1 MNEYAL
7 ADVSVGMAQEFS
19 VTVTTE
25 MTTRFGEISDDVNP
39 LHVDVQYANGK
50 GFRDRVVHGMLTSA
64 FYSTLV
70 GVYLPGKYCLLQ
82 GIKITFHHPVF
93 AGDHLQVRGEVTH
106 VSEALRVMT
115 VRGSITNQD
124 GDMVSR
130 AQIQVGFI

>member
-1 MNEYAL
+1 MNEYAV

-19 VTVTTE
+19 VTVTTG
-25 MTTRFGEISDDVNP
+25 MTTRFVEISNDVNP
-39 LHVDVQYANGK
+39 LHVDEHYADDK

-93 AGDHLQVRGEVTH
+93 AGDHLKVRGEVTH

-115 VRGSITNQD
+115 VRGSITNQN
-124 GDMVSR
+124 GDTVSK

>member
-7 ADVSVGMAQEFS
+7 GDVSVGMAQEFS
-19 VTVTTE
+19 VTITAA
-25 MTTRFGEISDDVNP
+25 MTTGFVEISGDTNP
-39 LHVDVQYANGK
+39 LHTDEQYAGGK

-64 FYSTLV
+64 FYSRLV

-93 AGDHLQVRGEVTH
+93 AGDDLKVRGEVTH

-115 VRGSITNQD
+115 VRGSIINQE
-124 GDMVSR
+124 GDTVSI

>member
-7 ADVSVGMAQEFS
+7 GDVSVGMAQEFS
-19 VTVTTE
+19 VTITKA
-25 MTTRFGEISDDVNP
+25 MTTGFVEISGDINP
-39 LHVDVQYANGK
+39 LHVDERYAESK

-70 GVYLPGKYCLLQ
+70 GVYLPGKHCLLQ
-82 GIKITFHHPVF
+82 SIKVTLHHPVF
-93 AGDHLQVRGEVTH
+93 AGDDLTVRGEVTH

-115 VRGSITNQD
+115 VRGSVTNQA
-124 GDMVSR
+124 GDTVSK

>member
-7 ADVSVGMAQEFS
+7 ADVSIGMAQEFS
-19 VTVTTE
+19 VTVTKA
-25 MTTRFGEISDDVNP
+25 MTTRFVEISDDVNP
-39 LHVDVQYANGK
+39 LHVDEHYASEK

-82 GIKITFHHPVF
+82 SIKITFHHPVF
-93 AGDHLQVRGEVTH
+93 AGDQLKVRGEITH

-124 GDMVSR
+124 GDKVSK

>member
-19 VTVTTE
+19 VTVTTA
-25 MTTRFGEISDDVNP
+25 MTTGFVEISGDVNP
-39 LHVDVQYANGK
+39 LHVDERYAGDR

-93 AGDHLQVRGEVTH
+93 AGDQLKVRGEVTH

-124 GDMVSR
+124 GATVSK

>member
-7 ADVSVGMAQEFS
+7 ADISVGMAQEFS

-25 MTTRFGEISDDVNP
+25 MTTRFVEICGDVNP
-39 LHVDVQYANGK
+39 LHADRHYAESR

-64 FYSTLV
+64 FYSKLV

-82 GIKITFHHPVF
+82 GIKITFHQPVF
-93 AGDHLQVRGEVTH
+93 AGDQLDVRGEVTH
-106 VSEALRVMT
+106 VSEALRVIT
-115 VRGSITNQD
+115 VRGSITNQN
-124 GDMVSR
+124 GEIVSK

>member
-7 ADVSVGMAQEFS
+7 ADISMGMAEEFT

-25 MTTRFGEISDDVNP
+25 MTTGFVEISRDVNP
-39 LHVDVQYANGK
+39 LHVDENYARDR
-50 GFRDRVVHGMLTSA
+50 GFRDRVIHGMLTST

-70 GVYLPGKYCLLQ
+70 GVYLPGKHCLLQ
-82 GIKITFHHPVF
+82 GMKITFHQPVF
-93 AGDHLQVRGEVTH
+93 VGDRLTVRGEVTH
-106 VSEALRVMT
+106 VSEAMRVIT

-124 GDMVSR
+124 SQTVSK

>member
-19 VTVTTE
+19 VTITTG
-25 MTTRFGEISDDVNP
+25 MTTRFVEISDDVNP
-39 LHVDVQYANGK
+39 LHVDEHYADTK
-50 GFRDRVVHGMLTSA
+50 GFRGRVVHGMLTSA

-93 AGDHLQVRGEVTH
+93 AGDHLTVRGEVAH

-124 GDMVSR
+124 GDTVSK

>member
-7 ADVSVGMAQEFS
+7 ADVSVGMAHEFS
-19 VTVTTE
+19 VTVTTG
-25 MTTRFGEISDDVNP
+25 MTTRFVEISDDVNP
-39 LHVDVQYANGK
+39 LHVDERYAEDK

-70 GVYLPGKYCLLQ
+70 GVHLPGKYCLLQ
-82 GIKITFHHPVF
+82 GIKITFHKPVF
-93 AGDHLQVRGEVTH
+93 AGDRLKVRGEVTH

-115 VRGSITNQD
+115 VGGSITNQD
-124 GDMVSR
+124 GVTVSK

>member
-19 VTVTTE
+19 VTITPQ
-25 MTTRFGEISDDVNP
+25 MTTGFLEISNDVNP
-39 LHVDVQYANGK
+39 LHVDEHYASDK
-50 GFRDRVVHGMLTSA
+50 GFRSRVVHGMLTSA

-82 GIKITFHHPVF
+82 GVKITFHHPVF
-93 AGDHLQVRGEVTH
+93 AGDQLKVRGEVVH
-106 VSEALRVMT
+106 VSEASRVMT

-124 GDMVSR
+124 GAMVSK

>member
-7 ADVSVGMAQEFS
+7 RDVSVGMAQEFS
-19 VTVTTE
+19 VAITTG
-25 MTTRFGEISDDVNP
+25 MAARFVEVSGDVNP
-39 LHVDVQYANGK
+39 LHIDEHYAHSK

-82 GIKITFHHPVF
+82 GIKITFHRPVF
-93 AGDHLQVRGEVTH
+93 AGDHLTVRGEVTH
-106 VSEALRVMT
+106 VTEALRVMT

-124 GDMVSR
+124 GDTVSK

>member
-1 MNEYAL
+1 MNEYTL
-7 ADVSVGMAQEFS
+7 ADVSIGMAQEFS
-19 VTVTTE
+19 VTVTT
-25 MTTRFGEISDDVNP
+25 TLAARFVEISGDVNP
-39 LHVDVQYANGK
+39 LHVDERYSADK

-82 GIKITFHHPVF
+82 GIKITFHQPVF
-93 AGDHLQVRGEVTH
+93 AGDQLKVRGEVTH

-124 GDMVSR
+124 GATVSK

>member
-7 ADVSVGMAQEFS
+7 ADISVGMAQEFS
-19 VTVTTE
+19 VTVTMA
-25 MTTRFGEISDDVNP
+25 MTTRFVEISGDANP
-39 LHVDVQYANGK
+39 LHVNERYARVK
-50 GFRDRVVHGMLTSA
+50 GFPDRVVHGMLTSA

-82 GIKITFHHPVF
+82 GIKITFHQPVF
-93 AGDHLQVRGEVTH
+93 AGDQLKVRGEVTH
-106 VSEALRVMT
+106 VSEALRVIT

-124 GDMVSR
+124 GATVSK

>member
-7 ADVSVGMAQEFS
+7 ADVSVGMAHEFS
-19 VTVTTE
+19 VTVTTG
-25 MTTRFGEISDDVNP
+25 MTTRFVEISDDVNP
-39 LHVDVQYANGK
+39 LHVDERYAEDK

-82 GIKITFHHPVF
+82 GIKITFHKPVF
-93 AGDHLQVRGEVTH
+93 VGDQLKVRGEVTH

-115 VRGSITNQD
+115 VGGSITNQD
-124 GDMVSR
+124 GVTVSK

>member
-1 MNEYAL
+1 MNEYEL
-7 ADVSVGMAQEFS
+7 ADVSVGMTQEFS
-19 VTVTTE
+19 VTVTTG
-25 MTTRFGEISDDVNP
+25 MAAGFVEISGDANP
-39 LHVDVQYANGK
+39 LHVDKHYAGDK

-82 GIKITFHHPVF
+82 GIKVTFHQPVF
-93 AGDHLQVRGEVTH
+93 AGDELKVRGEVTH

-115 VRGSITNQD
+115 VRGSITNQH
-124 GDMVSR
+124 GDTVSK

>member
-7 ADVSVGMAQEFS
+7 ADLSVGMAQEFS
-19 VTVTTE
+19 VTVTTG
-25 MTTRFGEISDDVNP
+25 MTKRFVEISDDVNP
-39 LHVDVQYANGK
+39 LHVDEHYAHDK
-50 GFRDRVVHGMLTSA
+50 GFRDRVVHGMLSSA

-82 GIKITFHHPVF
+82 SIKITFHQPVF
-93 AGDHLQVRGEVTH
+93 AGNHLKVRGEVTH
-106 VSEALRVMT
+106 VSEALRVIT

-124 GDMVSR
+124 GDTVSK

>member
-7 ADVSVGMAQEFS
+7 GDVSVGMAQEFS
-19 VTVTTE
+19 VTVTKA
-25 MTTRFGEISDDVNP
+25 MTTGFVEISGDVNP
-39 LHVDVQYANGK
+39 LHADERYAESK

-70 GVYLPGKYCLLQ
+70 GVYLPGKHCLLQ
-82 GIKITFHHPVF
+82 SIKITFHQPVF
-93 AGDHLQVRGEVTH
+93 AGDDLTIRGEVTH

-115 VRGSITNQD
+115 VRGSVTNQA
-124 GDMVSR
+124 GDTVSK

>member
-7 ADVSVGMAQEFS
+7 GDVSVGMAQEFS
-19 VTVTTE
+19 VTITRA
-25 MTTRFGEISDDVNP
+25 MTTGFVEISGDINP
-39 LHVDVQYANGK
+39 LHVDERYADGK

-70 GVYLPGKYCLLQ
+70 GVYLPGKHCLLQ
-82 GIKITFHHPVF
+82 GIKVTFHHPVF
-93 AGDHLQVRGEVTH
+93 AGDHLTVRGEVTH

-115 VRGSITNQD
+115 VRGSITNQG
-124 GDMVSR
+124 GDTVSK

>member
-19 VTVTTE
+19 VTVTTG
-25 MTTRFGEISDDVNP
+25 MTTRFVEISDDVNP
-39 LHVDVQYANGK
+39 LHVDEHYAETK

-82 GIKITFHHPVF
+82 GIKITFHQPVF
-93 AGDHLQVRGEVTH
+93 AGDQLKVRGEVTH

-124 GDMVSR
+124 GDTVSK